1 MNKIIEFSVKN
12 PWTTLFLTLL
22 IAFAG
27 GLAFKNLAIDAVPDI
42 TNVQVQVTVSMKGL
56 APEELERS
64 ITTPLETAMGGVPGV
79 TQVRSLTRL
88 GLSQVTV
95 VFNDDTDIYRARQ
108 LISERIQMAAENLPP
123 GAKPELGPVSTG
135 LGEIVHY
142 TLERDKATAQQQ
154 QDISELKTIQDWIV
168 KPRLLTVPGVA
179 EVNTIGGA
187 SKQYH
192 VHPLPQKMAQ
202 YGVHF
207 NDLVEV
213 LKNSN
218 QNVGGGFIQQGSEQF
233 TVQAVGML
241 TTIEDIK
248 EVPIKKLETFKT
260 VKVSDIADVA
270 IDHLQSLGAA
280 SLDGQEA
287 VLGTAMMLL
296 GENSRTV
303 SQAVVE
309 KINEI
314 NKTLPPGIHIKIL
327 YDRSVLVNATLGTV
341 EHNLLMGAGLVIVIL
356 LFLVGN
362 LRAALIT
369 ALTIPLTLLVTFL
382 VMKTLNISGNLM
394 SLGALD
400 FGIIVDGTV
409 IVIDNCVRLL
419 HERAHILK
427 RPLNKAEVK
436 ETLIDATKEI
446 RSAAGFG
453 QLIIVVVF
461 LPIFGLAGIEGKM
474 FRPMAMT
481 FSSAIL
487 IALIM
492 SFTTTPALASLVF
505 KGNESETEP
514 KIMQWIRK
522 KYVESMAVAFRHWKY
537 VLGIGLAS
545 VVVGLVIFFNVGG
558 EFLPQLNEGSLVLP
572 MNRAL
577 NISLDRSQEI
587 QLKAENIIKSF
598 PEVESVFSRIGT
610 AEVAT
615 DPMGVNEADTFIM
628 FKDGL
633 KNFNKVDFTQ
643 RVVKKLDQEISGQE
657 ILVSQPIQMRFNDL
671 LGGTR
676 ADLSVKI
683 FGDDLKKLGEL
694 AAQISSQVQ
703 KIPGA
708 GDVTPE
714 QLGEAPI
721 LRIFP
726 KTSLLKNL
734 GLSVYEVLDTVEIAL
749 SGSTVGSIYEGFK
762 KFPLV
767 VRLEDKMRKDLA
779 TISNLPVGLNHSG
792 SLPLKEV
799 ADLKFMSSEQ
809 VFFRE
814 MGKRRTAV
822 LINLRGRDT
831 QSFVK
836 EAQSVV
842 SKKIQLPPGYF
853 LEWGG
858 NFKNMEEARSRLLLL
873 TPIALILVIMMVFA
887 AFQSGSQTAIVLACV
902 PLSLSGGIISLV
914 LNGLNFSIT
923 AAIGFIALLGISVLN
938 GVVLVNVFNEM
949 KNLKMEGSQIVLQ
962 GTLLRLRPVLMTALV
977 DIFGFL
983 PMMLSS
989 GMGAE
994 VQKPLAAVV
1003 IGGVISSTLL
1013 TLIVLPIVFWKIELR
1028 KKNQELNSDS
1038 HSAGNLEN
1046 PESLSHS
1053 LSAKK
1058 LEEPVL

>member
-1 MNKIIEFSVKN
+1 MNKIIEFSVKH
-12 PWTTLFLTLL
+12 PWTTLLITAF

-27 GLAFKNLAIDAVPDI
+27 AVAFKNLAIDAVPDI
-42 TNVQVQVTVSMKGL
+42 TNVQVQVNVGMNGL
-56 APEELERS
+56 APEELER
-64 ITTPLETAMGGVPGV
+64 TVTAPLETAMGGIPGI

-88 GLSQVTV
+88 GLSQVTII
-95 VFNDDTDIYRARQ
+95 FNDDVDIYRARQ
-108 LISERIQMAAENLPP
+108 LVSERLQSAIENLPP
-123 GAKPELGPVSTG
+123 GAKPELGPVTTG

-142 TLERDKATAQQQ
+142 TIESDDPLLQNLSD
-154 QDISELKTIQDWIV
+154 LKTIQEWVV
-168 KPRLLTVPGVA
+168 KPRLLTVKGVA
-179 EVNTIGGA
+179 EINTIGGA

-192 VHPLPQKMAQ
+192 VHPIPQKMASF
-202 YGVHF
+202 GVHF
-207 NDLVEV
+207 NDLAEA

-218 QNVGGGFIQQGSEQF
+218 QNVGGGYVQRDTEQF

-241 TTIEDIK
+241 KSVSEIL
-248 EVPIKKLETFKT
+248 EVPVKKLESFRT
-260 VKVSDIADVA
+260 VKVSDIAEVTIGKA
-270 IDHLQSLGAA
+270 QTFGAA
-280 SLDGQEA
+280 SVNGKDA

-303 SQAVVE
+303 SEAVVNKIKE
-309 KINEI
+309 INEG
-314 NKTLPPGIHIKIL
+314 LPKGVRIQIL

-341 EHNLLMGAGLVIVIL
+341 EHNLIVGATLVIVIL

-362 LRAALIT
+362 LRAAIIT
-369 ALTIPLTLLVTFL
+369 ALTIPLTLLTTFL
-382 VMKTLNISGNLM
+382 VMKYMGISGNLM

-419 HERAHILK
+419 HERAHHWK
-427 RPLNKAEVK
+427 RALTLEEVK
-436 ETLIDATKEI
+436 QTIVDATIEI

-481 FSSAIL
+481 FSAAIL

-505 KGNESETEP
+505 KGNEDEKEP
-514 KIMQWIRK
+514 RIMQWIRL
-522 KYVESMAVAFRHWKY
+522 KYEQTMYWAFTHWKKI
-537 VLGIGLAS
+537 LGVAIGS
-545 VVVGLVIFFNVGG
+545 VIVGFGIFFSIGG
-558 EFLPQLNEGSLVLP
+558 EFLPQLNEGSLVLQIVRP
-572 MNRAL
+572 L
-577 NISLDRSQEI
+577 SISLETSQQQQI
-587 QLKAENIIKSF
+587 QCEKIIKEF
-598 PEVESVFSRIGT
+598 PEVDLVFSRLGT

-615 DPMGVNEADTFIM
+615 DPMGVNEGDLFIS
-628 FKDGL
+628 FKENLGR
-633 KNFNKVDFTQ
+633 NFDKADFT
-643 RVVKKLDQEISGQE
+643 RILIKRLESEIPNQQV
-657 ILVSQPIQMRFNDL
+657 LASQPIQMRFNDL

-683 FGDDLKKLGEL
+683 YGDDLKKLGEI
-694 AAQISSQVQ
+694 AKQITTIAQSV
-703 KIPGA
+703 PGA
-708 GDVTPE
+708 SDVTAE

-726 KTSLLKNL
+726 KTSVLKSL
-734 GLSVYEVLDTVEIAL
+734 GMSVLEVLDTVEISLA
-749 SGSTVGSIYEGFK
+749 GSSVGWIYEGFK

-767 VRLEDKMRKDLA
+767 VRLEDDLRRDLNA
-779 TISNLPVGLNHSG
+779 ISDLPVGLNTSG
-792 SLPLKEV
+792 SLKLKEV

-822 LINLRGRDT
+822 LINLRDRDT

-836 EAQSVV
+836 EAKALVAQKV
-842 SKKIQLPPGYF
+842 ILPQGYF

-858 NFKNMEEARSRLLLL
+858 NFKNMEEARSRLILL

-949 KNLKMEGSQIVLQ
+949 KNLKVKGEQIVLQ

-983 PMMLSS
+983 PMMLSK

-1003 IGGVISSTLL
+1003 IGGVISSTVL
-1013 TLIVLPIVFWKIELR
+1013 TLVVLPIVYWKFEL
-1028 KKNQELNSDS
+1028 KAEALKEKE
-1038 HSAGNLEN
+1038 A
-1046 PESLSHS
+1046 
-1053 LSAKK
+1053 A
-1058 LEEPVL
+1058 V

>member
-1 MNKIIEFSVKN
+1 MNKIIEFSVRN
-12 PWTTLFLTLL
+12 PWTTLLITLFIGL
-22 IAFAG
+22 SGAIAF
-27 GLAFKNLAIDAVPDI
+27 KDLAIDAVPDI
-42 TNVQVQVTVSMKGL
+42 TNVQVQINVSMNGL
-56 APEELERS
+56 APEELER
-64 ITTPLETAMGGVPGV
+64 TVTAPLETAMGGIPGI

-88 GLSQVTV
+88 GLSQINV
-95 VFNDDTDIYRARQ
+95 VFNDDVDIYRARQ
-108 LISERIQMAAENLPP
+108 LVSERIQSATENLPS

-142 TLERDKATAQQQ
+142 TIESDDLSTHNLTH
-154 QDISELKTIQDWIV
+154 LKTIQDWVI
-168 KPRLLTVPGVA
+168 KPRLLTVKGVA

-192 VHPLPQKMAQ
+192 VHPLPQKMASF
-202 YGVHF
+202 GVHF
-207 NDLVEV
+207 NDLAEA
-213 LKNSN
+213 LKKSN
-218 QNVGGGFIQQGSEQF
+218 QNVGGGYVQRGAEQF

-241 TTIEDIK
+241 KSIEDIL
-248 EVPIKKLETFKT
+248 EVPVKKLESFRT
-260 VKVSDIADVA
+260 VKVSDIAEVSIGKAQTFGSASVNGKDA
-270 IDHLQSLGAA
+270 I
-280 SLDGQEA
+280 
-287 VLGTAMMLL
+287 LGTAMMLL

-303 SQAVVE
+303 SEAVVS
-309 KINEI
+309 KIKEI
-314 NKTLPPGIHIKIL
+314 NADLPKGVRINVL

-341 EHNLLMGAGLVIVIL
+341 EHNLIVGASLVIVIL
-356 LFLVGN
+356 LLLVGN
-362 LRAALIT
+362 LRAAIIT
-369 ALTIPLTLLVTFL
+369 ALTIPLTLLTTFL
-382 VMKTLNISGNLM
+382 FMKSFGISGNLM

-419 HERAHILK
+419 HERAHHWK
-427 RPLNKAEVK
+427 RSLTKEEVK
-436 ETLIDATKEI
+436 QTLIDATIEI

-481 FSSAIL
+481 FSAAIL
-487 IALIM
+487 IALVM

-505 KGNESETEP
+505 KGNENEKEP
-514 KIMQWIRK
+514 RIMEWIRK
-522 KYVESMAVAFRHWKY
+522 KYQSTMDISFRYWKH
-537 VLGIGLAS
+537 VLGIGGVS
-545 VVVGLVIFFNVGG
+545 VIVGLIIFANMGG
-558 EFLPQLNEGSLVLP
+558 EFLPQLNEGSLVLQIVRP
-572 MNRAL
+572 L
-577 NISLDRSQEI
+577 NISLEKSQELQI
-587 QLKAENIIKSF
+587 QSEKIIKEF
-598 PEVESVFSRIGT
+598 PEVDTVFSRLGT

-615 DPMGVNEADTFIM
+615 DPMGVNEADTFVS
-628 FKDGL
+628 FKKDL
-633 KNFNKVDFTQ
+633 PHKFSKAEFTQ
-643 RVVKKLDQEISGQE
+643 KLIARLEKEIPGQE
-657 ILVSQPIQMRFNDL
+657 ILASQPIQMRFNDL

-683 FGDDLKKLGEL
+683 YGDDLKRLGK
-694 AAQISSQVQ
+694 ISSQITQLMQTV
-703 KIPGA
+703 PGA
-708 GDVTPE
+708 GDVTAE
-714 QLGEAPI
+714 QLGQAPI

-726 KTSLLKNL
+726 KFSVLKSL
-734 GLSVYEVLDTVEIAL
+734 GMSVSEVLDTVEIAL
-749 SGSTVGSIYEGFK
+749 AGTSVGWIYEEFK

-767 VRLEDKMRKDLA
+767 VRLEEGLRKDLN
-779 TISNLPVGLNHSG
+779 TVSELPVALNNSG
-792 SLPLKEV
+792 SLKLKEV
-799 ADLKFMSSEQ
+799 ADLKFMTAEQ

-836 EAQSVV
+836 EAKTIVEQ
-842 SKKIQLPPGYF
+842 KISLPSGYF

-858 NFKNMEEARSRLLLL
+858 NFKNMEEARARLIVL
-873 TPIALILVIMMVFA
+873 TPIALILVVMMVFA

-949 KNLKMEGSQIVLQ
+949 KKQNLDGQQIVLQ

-983 PMMLSS
+983 PMMLST

-1013 TLIVLPIVFWKIELR
+1013 TLIVLPIVYWKIENR
-1028 KKNQELNSDS
+1028 K
-1038 HSAGNLEN
+1038 
-1046 PESLSHS
+1046 
-1053 LSAKK
+1053 
-1058 LEEPVL
+1058 

>member
-12 PWTTLFLTLL
+12 PWTTLLMTLF
-22 IAFAG
+22 IAFSGA
-27 GLAFKNLAIDAVPDI
+27 LAFKNLAIDAVPDI
-42 TNVQVQVTVSMKGL
+42 TNVQVQVNVSMNGL
-56 APEELERS
+56 APEELER
-64 ITTPLETAMGGVPGV
+64 TVTAPLETAMGGIPGI

-95 VFNDDTDIYRARQ
+95 IFNDEVDIYRARQ
-108 LISERIQMAAENLPP
+108 LVSERMQSVTENLPP
-123 GAKPELGPVSTG
+123 GARPELGPVTTG

-142 TLERDKATAQQQ
+142 TIESDDPNLQNLSD
-154 QDISELKTIQDWIV
+154 LKTIQEWVI
-168 KPRLLTVPGVA
+168 KPRLLTVKGVA

-187 SKQYH
+187 SRQYH
-192 VHPLPQKMAQ
+192 VHPIPQKMSAF
-202 YGVHF
+202 GVHF
-207 NDLVEV
+207 NDLAEA

-218 QNVGGGFIQQGSEQF
+218 QNVGGGYVQRESEQF

-241 TTIEDIK
+241 KSVEDIL
-248 EVPIKKLETFKT
+248 EVPVKKLESFRT
-260 VKVSDIADVA
+260 VKVSDIAEVTIGQA
-270 IDHLQSLGAA
+270 QTFGAA
-280 SLDGQEA
+280 SVNGKNA
-287 VLGTAMMLL
+287 VLGTTMMLL

-303 SQAVVE
+303 SEAVVA

-314 NKTLPPGIHIKIL
+314 NEGLPKGVRIKVL
-327 YDRSVLVNATLGTV
+327 YDRAVLVNATLGTV
-341 EHNLLMGAGLVIVIL
+341 EHNLLVGAGLVVVIL

-362 LRAALIT
+362 LRTAIIT
-369 ALTIPLTLLVTFL
+369 ALTIPLTLLITFL
-382 VMKTLNISGNLM
+382 VMKTLGISGNLM

-419 HERAHILK
+419 HERAHQWK
-427 RPLNKAEVK
+427 RSLTPDEVK
-436 ETLIDATKEI
+436 QTLIDATIEI

-481 FSSAIL
+481 FSAAIL
-487 IALIM
+487 IALMM

-505 KGNESETEP
+505 KGSEDEKEP
-514 KIMQWIRK
+514 RIMQWIRE
-522 KYVESMAVAFRHWKY
+522 KYLVTMELAFQHWKR
-537 VLGIGLAS
+537 ILAVGVGS
-545 VVVGLVIFFNVGG
+545 VVVGLLIFLSVGG
-558 EFLPQLNEGSLVLP
+558 EFLPQLNEGSLVLQIMRP
-572 MNRAL
+572 L
-577 NISLDRSQEI
+577 SISLEKSQELQLQSEKII
-587 QLKAENIIKSF
+587 QEF
-598 PEVESVFSRIGT
+598 PEVETVFSRLGT

-615 DPMGVNEADTFIM
+615 DPMGVNEADTFIS
-628 FKDGL
+628 L
-633 KNFNKVDFTQ
+633 KEDLGRNFDKAEFA
-643 RVVKKLDQEISGQE
+643 RKLVTRLEKEIPNQE

-683 FGDDLKKLGEL
+683 YGDDLKKLAE
-694 AAQISSQVQ
+694 ISSQITKLTQ
-703 KIPGA
+703 GIPGA

-726 KTSLLKNL
+726 KTAVLKNL
-734 GLSVYEVLDTVEIAL
+734 GMSVIEVLDTVEIAL
-749 SGSTVGSIYEGFK
+749 AGTSVGWIYEGFK

-767 VRLEDKMRKDLA
+767 VRLEDNLRRDLN
-779 TISNLPVGLNHSG
+779 TVSELPVGLNTSG
-792 SLPLKEV
+792 SLKLKEV

-822 LINLRGRDT
+822 LINLRERDT

-836 EAQSVV
+836 EAKSIV
-842 SKKIQLPPGYF
+842 SQKVSLPPGYF

-858 NFKNMEEARSRLLLL
+858 NFKNMEEARARLVLL
-873 TPIALILVIMMVFA
+873 TPIALILVVMMVFA

-902 PLSLSGGIISLV
+902 PLSLSGGVISLV

-949 KNLKMEGSQIVLQ
+949 KNTKLKGKQIVLQ
-962 GTLLRLRPVLMTALV
+962 GALLRLRPVLMTALV

-983 PMMLSS
+983 PMMLSK

-1013 TLIVLPIVFWKIELR
+1013 TLIVLPIVYWKFEL
-1028 KKNQELNSDS
+1028 KAD
-1038 HSAGNLEN
+1038 
-1046 PESLSHS
+1046 
-1053 LSAKK
+1053 
-1058 LEEPVL
+1058 EPQNMETI